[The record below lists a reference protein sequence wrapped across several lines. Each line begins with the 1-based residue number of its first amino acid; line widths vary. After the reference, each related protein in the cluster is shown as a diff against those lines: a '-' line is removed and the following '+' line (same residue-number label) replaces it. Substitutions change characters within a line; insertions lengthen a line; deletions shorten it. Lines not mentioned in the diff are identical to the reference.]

1 MHPRKR
7 LKHEIDGLLIFW
19 YVNFDVQR
27 QHSNDLDIC
36 SIQELSLDNYNLLVL
51 LRQVIFNPKLKK
63 KSNRTGLFFE
73 GCLR

>member
-7 LKHEIDGLLIFW
+7 PKHKIDDLLIFW
-19 YVNFDVQR
+19 YVNFDGQG
-27 QHSNDLDIC
+27 QQSNDIDIC

-63 KSNRTGLFFE
+63 KSNRTALFFE